1 MMEQECYLCGKKA
14 SETPEGGLTR
24 DHLPPRNLF
33 PSPRPS
39 NLITVSCCHACNN
52 QAHKD
57 DEYLRLAVSG
67 YYNTNPRGKQI
78 WKDKVIAS
86 TLRKGRL
93 RKSVDDM
100 NASFKKIALIT
111 PEGVKDAYEVTI
123 KRAPIDRVLTRMT
136 KGFLARLHHEINR
149 SELTFRITQV
159 DQFKLNDP
167 VFDEIRKALL
177 YFQRGD
183 GVYRCWHRVED
194 YSLKG
199 VWVHMFFDS
208 ATYLVEHTSDR
219 KIMMP
224 W

>member
-1 MMEQECYLCGKKA
+1 MRHLKGVNA
-14 SETPEGGLTR
+14 GSSTPE
-24 DHLPPRNLF
+24 NLF

-39 NLITVSCCHACNN
+39 DLITVPCCRACNN
-52 QAHKD
+52 QAHED

-67 YYNTNPRGKQI
+67 YYNTNPIGKQI

-86 TLRKGRL
+86 TLRRRRL

-100 NASFKKIALIT
+100 SASFKRIGLIT
-111 PEGVKDAYEVTI
+111 PQGVKDAYEVTI

-136 KGFLARLHHEINR
+136 KGFLAQLHPEINR
-149 SELTFRITQV
+149 SELNFRITQL

-167 VFDEIRKALL
+167 VFEEIRKELL

-199 VWVHMFFDS
+199 AWVHMFFDS

-219 KIMMP
+219 RIVMP